1 MSDGFMIWFLR
12 GEPTGRVID
21 HLAGTGAALAY
32 PIGEGKVSVL
42 DLEGTQQIVS
52 SEAFMP
58 LLEDNDSPS
67 LTFQMWY
74 SMAEDMV
81 VTIQRNLPGA
91 SSDTASYA
99 VTCSLDGLET
109 DQVESAIAGADR
121 LVSESSDEVIGIV
134 IDKRG
139 STEDF
144 DWEAFIADPSTT
156 PPAPDRLVVRCEAL
170 EGPAVDRGAW
180 SMGRPTADLAT
191 FGG

>member
-12 GEPTGRVID
+12 GVPTGHVID

-42 DLEGTQQIVS
+42 DLEGTQEIVS
-52 SEAFMP
+52 REVFMP
-58 LLEDNDSPS
+58 LLADNDSPS

-74 SMAEDMV
+74 SKAEDMV

-99 VTCSLDGLET
+99 VTCYLDGLEI

-121 LVSESSDEVIGIV
+121 LMSESSDEVIGIV

-144 DWEAFIADPSTT
+144 DWDAFIANPSTT
-156 PPAPDRLVVRCEAL
+156 PPTPDQLVVRREAL
-170 EGPAVDRGAW
+170 ERAAVDRDAW

-191 FGG
+191 FGA